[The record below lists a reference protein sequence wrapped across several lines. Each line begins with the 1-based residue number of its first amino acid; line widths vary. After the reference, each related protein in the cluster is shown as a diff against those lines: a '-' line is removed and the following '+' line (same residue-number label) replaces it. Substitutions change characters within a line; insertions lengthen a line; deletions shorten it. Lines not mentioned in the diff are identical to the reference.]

1 MLTKAKYKLILL
13 LLIFSRQSQAFLGD
27 GGAGWAQLPYLI
39 KILEENYKRY
49 KQLQIMIQS
58 AKNQEEFLKSLT
70 TGLDNSIGL
79 LESLP
84 LKNEKILSDL
94 KDFKKGYNSVLDLYG
109 AIPKSK
115 EEALQVLHDKSVAE
129 SFKMVAMTDDH
140 SRLQEEN
147 ADLIKINAREASLKG
162 AARMT
167 AESNA
172 LILDSLN
179 QLIKLQ
185 AQSLKLQSEQL
196 AIQNKNSKT
205 QVDSFQK
212 INHGLSDGFK
222 KFQQQPRLVRF

>member
-1 MLTKAKYKLILL
+1 MPHKTKYKFIFLMLL
-13 LLIFSRQSQAFLGD
+13 FTRQSHAFLGD

-94 KDFKKGYNSVLDLYG
+94 KDFKKGYSSVLDLYG

-196 AIQNKNSKT
+196 AMQNKNSKT

-212 INHGLSDGFK
+212 INHGLSNGFK
-222 KFQQQPRLVRF
+222 KFQQQPRFVRF

>member
-1 MLTKAKYKLILL
+1 MPKKVKYSLL
-13 LLIFSRQSQAFLGD
+13 FLPLLFSLPSHAFLGD

-79 LESLP
+79 LESIP
-84 LKNEKILSDL
+84 LKNEKILTDL
-94 KDFKKGYNSVLDLYG
+94 KDFKKGYDSVLDLYG
-109 AIPKSK
+109 SIPKSK
-115 EEALQVLHDKSVAE
+115 EENLQVLHDKSVAE
-129 SFKMVAMTDDH
+129 SLKMVAMTDDH

-147 ADLIKINAREASLKG
+147 SDLIKLSAREASLKG

-196 AIQNKNSKT
+196 AMQNKNSKT
-205 QVDSFQK
+205 QVASFQK
-212 INHGLSDGFK
+212 INQGLGDGFK
-222 KFQQQPRLVRF
+222 KFQHKPGLIRF

>member
-1 MLTKAKYKLILL
+1 MLPKTKYRFIFLL
-13 LLIFSRQSQAFLGD
+13 LLFSRQSHAFLGD

-79 LESLP
+79 LETLP

-94 KDFKKGYNSVLDLYG
+94 KDFKKGYDSVLDLYG
-109 AIPKSK
+109 SIPKSK

-172 LILDSLN
+172 LILDSLK

-196 AIQNKNSKT
+196 AMQNKSSKT

-212 INHGLSDGFK
+212 INQGLGDGFK
-222 KFQQQPRLVRF
+222 KFQQKPGLIRF

>member
-1 MLTKAKYKLILL
+1 MISKTKYKFIFLL
-13 LLIFSRQSQAFLGD
+13 LLFTRQSHAFLGD

-79 LESLP
+79 LESIP
-84 LKNEKILSDL
+84 LKNEKILTDL
-94 KDFKKGYNSVLDLYG
+94 KDFKKGYDSVLDLYG
-109 AIPKSK
+109 SIPKSK

-129 SFKMVAMTDDH
+129 SLKMVAMTDDH

-147 ADLIKINAREASLKG
+147 SDLIKLSAREASLKG

-196 AIQNKNSKT
+196 AMQNKNSKT

-212 INHGLSDGFK
+212 INQGLGDGFK
-222 KFQQQPRLVRF
+222 KFQHKPGLIRF

>member
-1 MLTKAKYKLILL
+1 MISKKKYKLIFLMLL
-13 LLIFSRQSQAFLGD
+13 FTRQSHAFLGD

-39 KILEENYKRY
+39 KILEENYNRY
-49 KQLQIMIQS
+49 KQLQVMIQT

-84 LKNEKILSDL
+84 LKNEKILSEL
-94 KDFKKGYNSVLDLYG
+94 KDFKKGYGTVLDLYG
-109 AIPKSK
+109 SIPKSK

-196 AIQNKNSKT
+196 AMQNKNSKT

-212 INHGLSDGFK
+212 INQGLGDGFK
-222 KFQQQPRLVRF
+222 KFQQNPGLTRF